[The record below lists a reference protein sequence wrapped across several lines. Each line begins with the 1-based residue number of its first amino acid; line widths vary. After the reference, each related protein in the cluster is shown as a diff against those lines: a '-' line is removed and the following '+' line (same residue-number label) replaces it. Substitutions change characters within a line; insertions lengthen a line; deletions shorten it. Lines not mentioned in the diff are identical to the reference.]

1 MRMGF
6 LAKILP
12 PPENKFYNFFEN
24 GAEVCE
30 LSSQLFYQ
38 IVHSDLKEREVYL
51 IHAETYKRRAVEALE
66 GSLALLNASFV
77 TPIDREDIQL
87 ISTYLY
93 KSTKVVLKA
102 CVNLRIYQIDSY
114 NDIVKKQ
121 AEILMKSAEE
131 LRTIISMLKKGSPLA
146 EVTACC
152 SRIKDIENRGDEIL
166 FDATEELFS
175 GKFDALHVLKLRD
188 IYKGIE
194 NALDMSSIIS
204 DVIVNIVLKHS

>member
-1 MRMGF
+1 MTYDYEIAGATGF
-6 LAKILP
+6 TEPVARARVDDTASIRLPDPLP
-12 PPENKFYNFFEN
+12 PGDYAWRIRSVDASAKPGPF
-24 GAEVCE
+24 GDC
-30 LSSQLFYQ
+30 
-38 IVHSDLKEREVYL
+38 
-51 IHAETYKRRAVEALE
+51 
-66 GSLALLNASFV
+66 LAFTV
-77 TPIDREDIQL
+77 R
-87 ISTYLY
+87 
-93 KSTKVVLKA
+93 
-102 CVNLRIYQIDSY
+102 
-114 NDIVKKQ
+114 
-121 AEILMKSAEE
+121 
-131 LRTIISMLKKGSPLA
+131 PLA